1 MGLASLQVLPSI
13 TFNDRGVTLTAM
25 RQCRESQEHLV
36 KLSRAA
42 VPVLGAAVPLFGLA
56 SFTQGPA
63 RSNSGNDTRGRS
75 RAGSSPRAAL
85 SVNSSGVSPAL
96 SDREGSRA
104 NFGQSQ
110 SQSQSHTADK
120 ADKLRAELESLQA
133 EKEALEYKV
142 DESTQRK
149 SAVTKS
155 YVIDQPKDSS
165 QSDAGTTTD
174 FKFTP
179 PAGYPFAADEN
190 ETSSGSSTSSSGSTN
205 RSGRPEIRMI
215 SLDLSPDYKPPPGTQ
230 QIQGG
235 QGNAG
240 QARPITPPV
249 LKATS
254 SNAPTLQVRE
264 IPDTCV
270 KYLHRL
276 KCALSSPL
284 LSSRI
289 WA

>member
-1 MGLASLQVLPSI
+1 M
-13 TFNDRGVTLTAM
+13 
-25 RQCRESQEHLV
+25 

-63 RSNSGNDTRGRS
+63 RSNDGRGSS
-75 RAGSSPRAAL
+75 RAANPPRGALSAADSRGVRAAL
-85 SVNSSGVSPAL
+85 P
-96 SDREGSRA
+96 DREGTRA

-110 SQSQSHTADK
+110 SQSQSRTADK
-120 ADKLRAELESLQA
+120 ADELRAELESLQA

-179 PAGYPFAADEN
+179 PAGYPFAVDEN
-190 ETSSGSSTSSSGSTN
+190 ETSSGSSTSPSGSTN

-230 QIQGG
+230 QVQGG
-235 QGNAG
+235 QGSAG
-240 QARPITPPV
+240 QARPVKPPV

-264 IPDTCV
+264 VPDPCEVLTQVLVCFV
-270 KYLHRL
+270 N
-276 KCALSSPL
+276 SPVVFENMGV
-284 LSSRI
+284 SYQ
-289 WA
+289 